1 MLGSGSWF
9 LLSYTQFA
17 ASSKIGELYKHE
29 TCVAGL
35 FPRRGGQEGIEC

>member
-9 LLSYTQFA
+9 LFPYAQFA
-17 ASSKIGELYKHE
+17 GNRNIGELHKHE
-29 TCVAGL
+29 TCIAGL